1 MQKEDD
7 RVSASLEFV
16 NQIASNSSNL
26 SINHFDRA
34 FGDGALI
41 LRPAFQRNLVWNE
54 SQQSFLIDSVLRGLP
69 VPEVYVQ
76 TTTAADGAERLIVV
90 DGQQRISACL
100 RFIHGELRLE
110 VSDDLDP
117 RWRGR
122 TFEEIGETLQARFR
136 GFKLIVRDL
145 PDLEDTVL
153 REVFRR
159 LNKTVEP
166 LEPQEL
172 RHAAYTGPFIQFV
185 EMLAAVPVFTE
196 IGVFSARDYL
206 RRRNDEFVAE
216 VVFAV
221 LSGAFPNKKDGLDTL
236 FRTMDLQGFPQ
247 GQLVAL
253 QRRFGRVLDQLTPIA
268 ADIRRSRFRNKSD
281 FYSLLVYLAREAE
294 RLPLDEDDSLALAG
308 SLKAFSTVVNDIKK
322 EEAQGNSVDDLTST
336 PQGESAVRYLRAV
349 ERAASD
355 RLNRVRRQESL
366 SETLGAVVAMGGS
379 RALSGADEAWLT
391 SEEAEESIDVMTD
404 AEEKAEA
411 ERVIL
416 SDVHSD

>member
-1 MQKEDD
+1 M
-7 RVSASLEFV
+7 SASLEFV

-26 SINHFDRA
+26 SVNHFDKA
-34 FGDGALI
+34 FGEGALV

-54 SQQSFLIDSVLRGLP
+54 SQQSFLIDSILRGLP

-76 TTTAADGAERLIVV
+76 TTTAADGSERLTVV

-122 TFEEIGETLQARFR
+122 TFGEIGEALQARFR

-145 PDLEDTVL
+145 PDLTDTVL

-172 RHAAYTGPFIQFV
+172 RHAAYTGPFIKFI
-185 EMLAAVPVFTE
+185 ETLAAVPILTE
-196 IGVFSARDYL
+196 VGVFSARDYQ

-216 VVFAV
+216 VVYAV
-221 LSGAFPNKKDGLDTL
+221 VSGAFPNKKDGLDTL
-236 FRTMDLQGFPQ
+236 FRTMDLQGMPQ
-247 GQLVAL
+247 EQLVDL
-253 QRRFGRVLDQLTPIA
+253 KRRFGRVLGQLAPIA

-281 FYSLLVYLAREAE
+281 FYSLMIYLAREAE
-294 RLPLDEDDSLALAG
+294 RLPLNDDGGRALADT
-308 SLKAFSTVVNDIKK
+308 LKEFSTTVNDIKK
-322 EEAQGNSVDDLTST
+322 EEAEGNSVDDLTST

-355 RLNRVRRQESL
+355 RLNRVRRQESIA
-366 SETLGAVVAMGGS
+366 EMLGTVVATGS
-379 RALSGADEAWLT
+379 TRALSSADEAWLT
-391 SEEAEESIDVMTD
+391 VYEEETVEEPADGD
-404 AEEKAEA
+404 EKAET

-416 SDVHSD
+416 GDAQSD